1 MISFETINY
10 SLRNLKHRKIRS
22 FFTILSIFIGITT
35 IFIFISFGLGLY
47 NYVNELTQGS
57 SADKLLIQ
65 PIGGSLATF
74 DTNVIFEDSD
84 IRAIERV
91 PGVKEVSGSYYKIV
105 TVESQNKV
113 IYSVLF
119 SYDPKIPI
127 AMESFNINLL
137 KGKEVVSGKKE
148 VVLGYNYIIP
158 GRIFDKPISL
168 NQNILINGEKIKV
181 VGFYEEVGN
190 PQDDSNIY
198 ISNDYIKKL
207 FPEENLSY
215 GMIVAKVDITNI
227 NEITKKI
234 EKALRNHRNLK
245 EGKEDFQVQSFED
258 LIKGFSTALNVIIGF
273 VLLIGLISVF
283 VSAINTANTMIT
295 SVLERTR
302 EIGVIKSIGARNSDV
317 FGIFL
322 FESGFLGLIAG
333 IIGVIIGFS
342 ISYLGMILL
351 ESYGYGFLKPD
362 FSPIIFIGCI
372 IFATLTGAISGV
384 MPARSASKTNPV
396 EALRYE

>member
-148 VVLGYNYIIP
+148 VVLGYNYLIP

>member
-148 VVLGYNYIIP
+148 VVLGYNYLIP
-158 GRIFDKPISL
+158 GKIFDKPISL